1 MKQQQMLIMR
11 KKTNQNVTSEL
22 FFSTIYFSTD
32 ELIQKTIRNKFK
44 ESTVLTVAHRLR
56 TVIDND
62 RIMVKWIIFY
72 FQIVFCILK
81 VLGNGELLEF
91 DTPSVLLSNAKSHLV
106 SLVEQTGRSEAEYL
120 RKLANRKDLTNNQNQ
135 IVDDELILSA
145 DETDPLLV

>member
-1 MKQQQMLIMR
+1 M
-11 KKTNQNVTSEL
+11 
-22 FFSTIYFSTD
+22 
-32 ELIQKTIRNKFK
+32 
-44 ESTVLTVAHRLR
+44 
-56 TVIDND
+56 
-62 RIMVKWIIFY
+62 
-72 FQIVFCILK
+72 FCLLK

-91 DTPSVLLSNAKSHLV
+91 DAPSVLLLDSKSHLV